1 MASGR
6 SASNKDAYYE
16 KNEFGAYVRPL
27 QPKPTRMAVVLYPNS
42 LRSHDRTAA
51 SLGARA
57 PDSLGGKNTLDIDCG
72 LVRQE

>member
-27 QPKPTRMAVVLYPNS
+27 QPKAARMAVVLYPNS

-51 SLGARA
+51 ILA
-57 PDSLGGKNTLDIDCG
+57 DSVAAFGQRSIFWNRLIEYG
-72 LVRQE
+72 